1 MLEKNSP
8 KLEKSSPKLEKSSSE
23 LEIIP
28 SHKIDAVVR
37 LPGSKY
43 IANRLIPLCAMAST
57 PSVLRNIV
65 DNDDIQA
72 AIAGLKA
79 LGYQLTLDGNQLD
92 IQPRSEPLNQPG
104 TLNTA
109 HSGTFSRFI
118 SAIAALENAA
128 VRIECSDKM
137 ATRPMQ
143 ELFSALSELGVS
155 VDSDNQKLPAT
166 ICGPAKNKCCKL
178 DAGRSSQ
185 FLSALLM
192 IGPLLKQGIE
202 IQLIGNQVSNSY
214 VDMTLFWMNK
224 LAVEVKRGEQHY
236 AIDGGQIYRGIE
248 VTIPGDAVSASYFM
262 GLVGIAGGQI
272 EILSFDHD
280 SLQGES
286 KFYQVLELMGMQ
298 FEKTDKGI
306 MVSGSGELKAI
317 EVDMGEMPDVV
328 QTLAVMACFA
338 KGKTHIKNIA
348 HLAYKESNRIK
359 DTATELLK
367 TGIKVEYGEDYLT
380 IEGGTPGRAVI
391 ETYDDHRMAMSMAL
405 LGVRT
410 KGIVI
415 KDPEVVNKSFPN
427 YWRLM
432 SECGLDSNQPNIS

>member
-1 MLEKNSP
+1 M
-8 KLEKSSPKLEKSSSE
+8 

-28 SHKIDAVVR
+28 SKKIDAVVR

-57 PSVLRNIV
+57 PSVLDNIV

-72 AIAGLKA
+72 AIAGLRR
-79 LGYQLTLDGNQLD
+79 LGYHLILKDNQLS
-92 IQPRSEPLNQPG
+92 IQPRSTSLAAPV
-104 TLNTA
+104 TLNTL
-109 HSGTFSRFI
+109 HSGTFSRFVA
-118 SAIAALENAA
+118 AIAGLES
-128 VRIECSDKM
+128 VDVTIECSEKM

-143 ELFSALSELGVS
+143 ELFTALGEIGIS
-155 VDSDNQKLPAT
+155 VDSNNHKLPAT
-166 ICGPAKNKCCKL
+166 ICGPAQNRKCQL

-202 IQLIGNQVSNSY
+202 IQLVGNQVSNRY

-224 LAVEVKRGEQHY
+224 LSVEVEQGEKIYSIDGEQE
-236 AIDGGQIYRGIE
+236 YRGINA
-248 VTIPGDAVSASYFM
+248 TIPGDAVSASYFM
-262 GLVGIAGGQI
+262 GLVGIAGGQV
-272 EILSFDHD
+272 EILSFDHN

-286 KFYQVLELMGMQ
+286 KFYQVLEKMGMR
-298 FEKTDKGI
+298 FEKTDRGMI
-306 MVSGSGELKAI
+306 ASCSGELTGI

-367 TGIKVEYGEDYLT
+367 TGIRVEYGHDYLT
-380 IEGGTPGRAVI
+380 IEGGLPDAAEI

-405 LGVRT
+405 LGVKT
-410 KGIVI
+410 KGIKI
-415 KDPEVVNKSFPN
+415 NDPQVVNKSFPN
-427 YWRLM
+427 YWKLM
-432 SECGLDSNQPNIS
+432 SDCGLDSASSNLSK